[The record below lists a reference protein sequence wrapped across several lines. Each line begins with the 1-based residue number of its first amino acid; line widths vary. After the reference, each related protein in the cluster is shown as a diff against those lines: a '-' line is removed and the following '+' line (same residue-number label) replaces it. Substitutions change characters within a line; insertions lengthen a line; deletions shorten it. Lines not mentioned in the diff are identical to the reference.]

1 MLVIVIKGAIIFT
14 KGFINHYK
22 IYQGQNDPIIFFCYN
37 IITDLHL
44 KARKIMLRKRGS
56 FVFCKTKNNVFTS
69 ISYNIGRGASQ
80 SF

>member
-1 MLVIVIKGAIIFT
+1 MVMLVIVIKGAIIFT

-44 KARKIMLRKRGS
+44 KARKIMLRKG
-56 FVFCKTKNNVFTS
+56 FVFCKTKTMCL
-69 ISYNIGRGASQ
+69 
-80 SF
+80 SFARQKQCVYIHIQ